1 MATHKEIFIL
11 RLMNEF
17 HWSKAFATEYFMERN
32 YNGLGHIRAF
42 DNAMKSTFINEKDK
56 PKGKWNDYK

>member
-17 HWSKAFATEYFMERN
+17 HWSKAFATEYFMERY
-32 YNGLGHIRAF
+32 YNGLSHSRAF
-42 DNAMKSTFINEKDK
+42 DNAMKSTWINKKDK
-56 PKGKWNDYK
+56 PLKQTKGY

>member
-1 MATHKEIFIL
+1 MPTHKELLIL

-32 YNGLGHIRAF
+32 YNGLSHSRAF
-42 DNAMKSTFINEKDK
+42 ENAMKSTWINQKDK
-56 PKGKWNDYK
+56 PLTQAKGY